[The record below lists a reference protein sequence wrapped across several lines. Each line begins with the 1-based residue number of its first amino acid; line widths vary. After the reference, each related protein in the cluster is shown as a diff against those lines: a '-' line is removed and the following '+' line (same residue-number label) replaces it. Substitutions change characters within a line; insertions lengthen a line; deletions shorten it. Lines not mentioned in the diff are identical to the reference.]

1 MNQLDELKQ
10 DIKWGKWILLFLW
23 IVIIL
28 IDAGELSHIRKK
40 NAELEERE
48 RKLGDSLSQFQSKI
62 AELNDHWTSEFE
74 QELGNIKNEKDLISL
89 KFDNEASIIK
99 EELNNQKEQL
109 NNLKIEKDFLSKN
122 LADLFDRL
130 EYLSPVEKASEQ
142 QSKNKR

>member
-62 AELNDHWTSEFE
+62 AELNDNWASKFE
-74 QELGNIKNEKDLISL
+74 QELGNIKSEEDLISL